1 MISLNLFLFVYSMP
15 SPWLVQW
22 FWQWWVK
29 WLYHPRDCRTC
40 SPCWSLHTPSSTL
53 LPSSS
58 PSTTCSSLLEA
69 ALVIYSFGPD
79 LYECLIVRELAVV
92 WIPFL
97 AVYSLKYSFFH
108 WGALERSCMRE
119 SECVCVCVCVCVQAC
134 MCACFNHYANPMSII
149 CWSLVETVIFNIKE
163 LWNSV
168 NLWCVYMWA
177 CVHVLSTVLE
187 VIWNPSSMNCCL
199 SQSC

>member
-1 MISLNLFLFVYSMP
+1 MVLAVVSQVAIPPQRLPDLF
-15 SPWLVQW
+15 
-22 FWQWWVK
+22 
-29 WLYHPRDCRTC
+29 
-40 SPCWSLHTPSSTL
+40 TL
-53 LPSSS
+53 LI
-58 PSTTCSSLLEA
+58 TT
-69 ALVIYSFGPD
+69 YSFVHFATFLLAFHYLQFTAWNSSWYTLLCIG
-79 LYECLIVRELAVV
+79 LVSLCAIVWELAVV
-92 WIPFL
+92 WTPFL
-97 AVYSLKYSFFH
+97 AVLLLETVFFNTEEF
-108 WGALERSCMRE
+108 WKGLA
-119 SECVCVCVCVCVQAC
+119 CVCLCVCVQVC
-134 MCACFNHYANPMSII
+134 MSACFNHYANPMSII